1 MNNVYFENVIQV
13 GKLYLEHVFY
23 EFESEPILFSCV
35 DEEKNLYLCLCSEIR
50 YGQRWIIAKCST
62 DTLEAV
68 VDGQIDIASAFLR
81 TPNVIAIDMDMQG
94 QEESCII
101 ETDQIVRLDL
111 PKEGTYLRCDREKAK
126 EYLGKKESKRF
137 VRDLKPMMDAGQT
150 MFYSSVVN
158 KVEMR
163 IGTNNYSIKKAE
175 YMNSL
180 VEAVKSTM
188 AIKAEYSIHPKERY
202 IETTEK
208 IDIGRTDNN
217 NYLQAA

>member
-1 MNNVYFENVIQV
+1 
-13 GKLYLEHVFY
+13 
-23 EFESEPILFSCV
+23 
-35 DEEKNLYLCLCSEIR
+35 
-50 YGQRWIIAKCST
+50 
-62 DTLEAV
+62 
-68 VDGQIDIASAFLR
+68 
-81 TPNVIAIDMDMQG
+81 
-94 QEESCII
+94 
-101 ETDQIVRLDL
+101 
-111 PKEGTYLRCDREKAK
+111 
-126 EYLGKKESKRF
+126 
-137 VRDLKPMMDAGQT
+137 MMDAGQT

-163 IGTNNYSIKKAE
+163 IGTNNYSIKKTA